1 MTSEASRPCNEFGR
15 YSSDFLSLCYFPLLR
30 IDIDTNNVSVFM
42 VKNVN
47 VCVFISF
54 LNELENFIESIKRG
68 KIKLKKNSGCKFAII
83 IATLLLGQREKK
95 SAQKTSIY
103 VLEKALKH

>member
-15 YSSDFLSLCYFPLLR
+15 YSSDFLSPCYFPLLR

-68 KIKLKKNSGCKFAII
+68 KIKLKKIVVANLQS
-83 IATLLLGQREKK
+83 LLLHYYLDKARRNPHKK
-95 SAQKTSIY
+95 LPFMS
-103 VLEKALKH
+103 LKKL